1 MSDTSPRDAG
11 HPADAEAV
19 LAAGVR
25 RTQPLRSLLRLL
37 HPHRTRLGLAMA
49 AFVIKDS
56 PTWVLPPVTAAIIDI
71 VVIGGPLW
79 RIGVWAGAAL
89 LLLALNY
96 PFAMV
101 VVRITSAA
109 TRSLAYTVR
118 TGLAARLQRFSL
130 GVHNRHS
137 AAVVQT
143 KIIRDVEN
151 IELMLAQVFP
161 TVLSAVAT
169 VLGAIIV
176 TAVQVPQFVAVF
188 VVAIPVAAGLIVYIR
203 RRAARRN
210 EDFRRE
216 VERLSAQ
223 VNEMAVLLP
232 ITRGH
237 GLEDVATTRVA
248 DRAESVRRAGAQ
260 LDVLN
265 GRFGAISWLTYQV
278 LALLCLVAAS
288 SLAVTG
294 VLPITAGDVVLLSTY
309 FTILT
314 NAVVMLMN
322 VAPVLSRGMDAMR
335 SIADVA
341 EELDIEDNSGK
352 ADPGRLRG
360 AIELRD
366 VVVRYPDAALPALD
380 RIRLRIEPG
389 ETIAFVGASGSG
401 KSTLLNVILGFV
413 TPTSG
418 TILLDGQDLSTLD
431 LRAVR
436 RSYSIVPQET
446 VLLAGTVRQNVAY
459 GLRESS
465 DERILAALADANA
478 LDIIEQSP
486 DGLDTRVGERGSR
499 LSGGQRQR
507 LAIARALIRDPSIL
521 ILDEATSA
529 LDPVSER
536 HVSDALERARRGR
549 TTLIV
554 AHRLTTVRGADRIVV
569 VDAGRLVEIGS
580 HEELLRVGGAYA
592 RLASGS
598 D

>member
-1 MSDTSPRDAG
+1 MSDRDRDG
-11 HPADAEAV
+11 VGVGDAEAALTASV
-19 LAAGVR
+19 QRA
-25 RTQPLRSLLRLL
+25 QPLRSLGRLL
-37 HPHRTRLGLAMA
+37 HPHRRRLTGAVA
-49 AFVIKDS
+49 AFVVKDS
-56 PTWVLPPVTAAIIDI
+56 PAWVLPPVTAAIIDI
-71 VVIGGPLW
+71 VVAGGPLW
-79 RIGVWAGAAL
+79 RIAVWAGAAL
-89 LLLALNY
+89 VLLAMNY
-96 PFAMV
+96 PFAMI

-118 TGLAARLQRFSL
+118 TGLAARLQRFSI

-143 KIIRDVEN
+143 KVIRDVEN
-151 IELMLAQVFP
+151 VELMLAQVFP
-161 TVLSAVAT
+161 TMLSAVAT

-188 VVAIPVAAGLIVYIR
+188 LVTIPVAAGLIVYIR
-203 RRAARRN
+203 RRAGQRN
-210 EDFRRE
+210 EQFRLE

-248 DRAESVRRAGAQ
+248 DRADSVRRAGSE

-265 GRFGAISWLTYQV
+265 GRFGAMSWLTYQV
-278 LALLCLVAAS
+278 LALLCLVAAA

-294 VLPITAGDVVLLSTY
+294 VLPISAGDVVLLSTY

-322 VAPVLSRGMDAMR
+322 AAPVLTRGMDAMR

-341 EELDIEDNSGK
+341 EELDVEDNAGK
-352 ADPGRLRG
+352 ADPGRLSG
-360 AIELRD
+360 SIELRD
-366 VVVRYPDAALPALD
+366 VSVRFPDSARPALD
-380 RIRLRIEPG
+380 RVALRIDPG

-401 KSTLLNVILGFV
+401 KSTILNVVLGFV
-413 TPTSG
+413 RPTSG
-418 TILLDGQDLSTLD
+418 DILLDGRNLADLD

-446 VLLAGTVRQNVAY
+446 VLLAGSVRQNVAY
-459 GLRESS
+459 GLADPT
-465 DERILAALADANA
+465 DEQILTALRDANA
-478 LDIIEQSP
+478 LDIVQNSP
-486 DGLDTRVGERGSR
+486 EGLNMLVGERGSR

-507 LAIARALIRDPSIL
+507 LAIARALIREPSIL

-529 LDPVSER
+529 LDPVSEA
-536 HVSDALERARRGR
+536 HVTEALNRARRGR

-569 VDAGRLVEIGS
+569 VDDGRIAEVGAHDELVRAGGI
-580 HEELLRVGGAYA
+580 YA
-592 RLASGS
+592 RLASATG
-598 D
+598 